1 MPRLKMLRGPDV
13 GTVYELDKSTVSI
26 GRGQKNTIIIQDNE
40 VSRNHCRLV
49 RVLDDYE
56 IHDLNS
62 TNGTFVN
69 GQRVDEGGWLLS
81 GRCIVEI
88 GDSITLEYT
97 PTDVALGTSP
107 PLEPPQELI
116 ERVFYLVIEQQ
127 SLDQPEIYVL
137 DRPILNIGRDVDNE
151 ITLRE
156 PEVSRHHMRLVLT
169 DDGYTLEDL
178 NTVNGT
184 ELNGMPLQ
192 RQSTLSNDDVIT
204 VGKGLKMWYTND
216 PTSLLEDQAPADDGD
231 TVFNDAYVD
240 DTKDNREALLKETD
254 LKIQIG
260 HGLEHGDLERSLFLL
275 YAREEWNVIG
285 RHLYAFL
292 TDNNVETFS
301 EQYLTPDTDN
311 WQDAMEQALAES
323 PCMLAVIS
331 DKSIATPH
339 VGRYIRHFLAREK
352 AVLLLRY
359 GKVSKMPMVLKNMPA
374 IRFDPKNPEKTFR
387 MILAELRRI
396 GL

>member
-13 GTVYELDKSTVSI
+13 GTVYELDKSTMSI

-107 PLEPPQELI
+107 PLEPPQALI

-204 VGKGLKMWYTND
+204 VGKGLKMWYTDD
-216 PTSLLEDQAPADDGD
+216 PTSLL
-231 TVFNDAYVD
+231 
-240 DTKDNREALLKETD
+240 
-254 LKIQIG
+254 
-260 HGLEHGDLERSLFLL
+260 
-275 YAREEWNVIG
+275 
-285 RHLYAFL
+285 
-292 TDNNVETFS
+292 
-301 EQYLTPDTDN
+301 
-311 WQDAMEQALAES
+311 
-323 PCMLAVIS
+323 
-331 DKSIATPH
+331 
-339 VGRYIRHFLAREK
+339 
-352 AVLLLRY
+352 
-359 GKVSKMPMVLKNMPA
+359 
-374 IRFDPKNPEKTFR
+374 
-387 MILAELRRI
+387 
-396 GL
+396 